1 MYLFAYQIFKSNGD
15 IDEILFKILIINL
28 YDLEKG
34 SQRIHFI
41 IQGKNNHKILQYYI
55 GILYNILLYTIH
67 EDHIKFYFSIF
78 CS

>member
-1 MYLFAYQIFKSNGD
+1 MFAYQIFKSNGD

-28 YDLEKG
+28 YDLENG

-41 IQGKNNHKILQYYI
+41 MQGKNHHKILQYYI
-55 GILYNILLYTIH
+55 GILYNILLYTMH
-67 EDHIKFYFSIF
+67 GDHIKFYFSI